1 MATPVRSSRAGYA
14 KNVRRK
20 SADFRSGLSAEN
32 NEDNNEDNP
41 YTNAITARLYKSDYP
56 MIIIPEQLPD
66 DHNTRDITPSSL
78 YYYYYFMLTI
88 PRKLYLMFCYTRAIT
103 RANSGR
109 GYVIADGDL
118 VLI

>member
-1 MATPVRSSRAGYA
+1 
-14 KNVRRK
+14 
-20 SADFRSGLSAEN
+20 
-32 NEDNNEDNP
+32 
-41 YTNAITARLYKSDYP
+41 

-118 VLI
+118 VLLIQMIRSAKCSNLYKKADSKVPPPCVTTLIMP